1 MSRNALVFVTV
12 SGLLLATSF
21 TRFAPQWGKHD
32 FLAYWSSSHLLA
44 TGSNPYDTTALRTL
58 QHSIR
63 PPRPGRGA
71 IIQAWNP
78 PWLLLI
84 LLPLGLLPFDL
95 AASVWVFFNTVLIG
109 AAIII
114 SWEMLT
120 DPSKR
125 RGVFVVL
132 LAGLS
137 FGATLQ
143 TIIIGQIVGLVLVG
157 LVLGVKGLQSGWHG
171 WAGVV
176 LLLTTIKP
184 HLTYLVLLLI
194 VVWSLRHRRWQ
205 VLGGMM
211 AAGLAA
217 GIILWIIFPG
227 WIFAYFRTLLSLP
240 YTVLDMST
248 LGSFAEALFGFS
260 GLKFAGLLLLPV
272 ALPLVRVQARWG
284 WLTATNMALLISV
297 PLAPYGFSFDQI
309 VLLPAIVQIIVW
321 LRRRDPSRRWRW
333 IIGSSLAGIMLVFFW
348 QLILPPSH
356 YHWFVWVPLALLG
369 VYALAW
375 RQLNA
380 QPSTPEN

>member
-1 MSRNALVFVTV
+1 VDYF
-12 SGLLLATSF
+12 SGL
-21 TRFAPQWGKHD
+21 D
-32 FLAYWSSSHLLA
+32 F
-44 TGSNPYDTTALRTL
+44 R
-58 QHSIR
+58 
-63 PPRPGRGA
+63 
-71 IIQAWNP
+71 
-78 PWLLLI
+78 
-84 LLPLGLLPFDL
+84 
-95 AASVWVFFNTVLIG
+95 
-109 AAIII
+109 
-114 SWEMLT
+114 
-120 DPSKR
+120 
-125 RGVFVVL
+125 
-132 LAGLS
+132 LS
-137 FGATLQ
+137 
-143 TIIIGQIVGLVLVG
+143 
-157 LVLGVKGLQSGWHG
+157 
-171 WAGVV
+171 
-176 LLLTTIKP
+176 
-184 HLTYLVLLLI
+184 
-194 VVWSLRHRRWQ
+194 
-205 VLGGMM
+205 
-211 AAGLAA
+211 
-217 GIILWIIFPG
+217 
-227 WIFAYFRTLLSLP
+227 RTLLSLP

-356 YHWFVWVPLALLG
+356 YHWFVWVPVALLG